1 MSELKIL
8 TRRVG
13 LPDSVKID
21 TYLANEGYVAL
32 TKVLKEMTPAEVI
45 DQVKASKLR
54 GRGGAGFA
62 TGMKWDF
69 ASQAKNKPKFIVCNA
84 DEGEPGTFKDRV
96 FIEFD
101 PHGIL
106 EGMAIAARA
115 IDADHG
121 YIYIRGEYPE
131 GTRILE
137 EAVRE
142 AEERGYL
149 GKDILGSGLDF
160 TITVHRGAGAYVCGE
175 ETALIDSLEGKRGQ
189 SRIRPPFPVVAGYR
203 QLPTCVNNVETLS
216 SVPHIILKGP
226 EFYAGIGTPECPG
239 PKLFSISGH
248 VEKPGVYELPMGVP
262 LRKLI
267 ETAGGMKDG
276 KAFKAAF
283 PGGASSACMDAS
295 ELDTGMDFNS
305 LQEIGT
311 MLGSGA
317 VMILDETADM
327 VKSAYVLTRFFDH
340 ESCGKC
346 TPCREGLYWVKQVMA
361 GILEGRGT
369 EEDLDLLLDVCE
381 QIQGASFCGLGDAS
395 VSCVVSTIRK
405 FRGEYLNYI
414 NKNAGARA
422 ASGETS

>member
-1 MSELKIL
+1 VSELKIL
-8 TRRVG
+8 TKRAG

-21 TYLANEGYVAL
+21 TYLANDGYKAL
-32 TKVLKEMTPAEVI
+32 TKALKEMTPAQVRDEVL
-45 DQVKASKLR
+45 KSKLR

-69 ASQAKNKPKFIVCNA
+69 ASKNTTKPKFIVCNA

-96 FIEFD
+96 ILKFD
-101 PHGIL
+101 PHALL
-106 EGMAIAARA
+106 EGMAIAAFA
-115 IDADHG
+115 VDADHG

-131 GTRILE
+131 EAQILMD
-137 EAVRE
+137 AVKE

-149 GKDILGSGLDF
+149 GKNILGSDLSF

-175 ETALIDSLEGKRGQ
+175 ETALIESLEGSRGQ
-189 SRIRPPFPVVAGYR
+189 SRIRPPFPVNSGYR
-203 QLPTCVNNVETLS
+203 KLPTVVNNVESLS
-216 SVPHIILKGP
+216 CVPHIVLNGGAW
-226 EFYAGIGTPECPG
+226 FAGIGNPECPG
-239 PKLFSISGH
+239 PKLFSISGA

-262 LRKLI
+262 LRELI

-276 KAFKAAF
+276 KDFKAAF

-295 ELDTGMDFNS
+295 EIDTGLDFNS
-305 LQEIGT
+305 LAAIGT

-327 VKSAYVLTRFFDH
+327 VKAAYVLTRFFDH

-346 TPCREGLYWVKQVMA
+346 TPCREGLTWVKQVMA
-361 GILEGRGT
+361 GILEGKGT
-369 EEDLDLLLDVCE
+369 EEDLDLLLDICE

-395 VSCVVSTIRK
+395 VNCVTSTIRK

-414 NKNAGARA
+414 NKEPRVRA
-422 ASGETS
+422 ASGEKS

>member
-21 TYLANEGYVAL
+21 TYLANDGYAAL
-32 TKVLKEMTPAEVI
+32 TKVLREMTPAEVVEE
-45 DQVKASKLR
+45 VKAAKLR

-69 ASQAKNKPKFIVCNA
+69 ASQNKTKPKFIICNA

-96 FIEFD
+96 FIDFD

-115 IDADHG
+115 VDADHG

-131 GTRILE
+131 GARILE
-137 EAVRE
+137 GAIKE
-142 AEERGYL
+142 AEDRGYL
-149 GKDILGSGLDF
+149 GKNILGSGLDF

-175 ETALIDSLEGKRGQ
+175 ETALIESLEGNRGQ
-189 SRIRPPFPVVAGYR
+189 SRVRPPFPVNSGYR
-203 QLPTCVNNVETLS
+203 KLPTVVNNVETLS
-216 SVPHIILKGP
+216 CVPHIILKGAKW
-226 EFYAGIGTPECPG
+226 YAGIGTPECPG

-262 LRKLI
+262 LRELI
-267 ETAGGMKDG
+267 KTAGGMKDG

-305 LQEIGT
+305 LAAIGT

-327 VKSAYVLTRFFDH
+327 VKAAFVLTRFFDH

-369 EEDLDLLLDVCE
+369 EEDLDLLVDVCE
-381 QIQGASFCGLGDAS
+381 QIQGASFCGLGDAA
-395 VSCVVSTIRK
+395 VNCVVSTIRK
-405 FRGEYLNYI
+405 FRGEYLDYI
-414 NKNAGARA
+414 SKEAGVRA

>member
-1 MSELKIL
+1 VSELKIL

-21 TYLANEGYVAL
+21 TYLANEGYAAL
-32 TKVLKEMTPAEVI
+32 TKVLKEMTPTEVI
-45 DQVKASKLR
+45 DQVKTSKLR
-54 GRGGAGFA
+54 GRGGAGFS

-69 ASQAKNKPKFIVCNA
+69 ASQSKNKPKFIVCNA

-131 GTRILE
+131 GARILE
-137 EAVRE
+137 RAVEE

-149 GKDILGSGLDF
+149 GDNILGTGFNF

-189 SRIRPPFPVVAGYR
+189 SRVRPPFPVVAGYR

-216 SVPHIILKGP
+216 SVPHIILKGG
-226 EFYAGIGTPECPG
+226 EWYASIGAEECPG

-248 VEKPGVYELPMGVP
+248 VENPGVYELPMGVS
-262 LRKLI
+262 LRELI

-295 ELDTGMDFNS
+295 EIDTGMDFNS
-305 LQEIGT
+305 LAEIGT

-327 VKSAYVLTRFFDH
+327 VKAAYILTRFFDH

-381 QIQGASFCGLGDAS
+381 QIQGASFCGLGDAA
-395 VSCVVSTIRK
+395 VNCVTSTIRK
-405 FRGEYLNYI
+405 FRGEYLDYI
-414 NKNAGARA
+414 KKGAGVRA
-422 ASGETS
+422 ASGEAS

>member
-21 TYLANEGYVAL
+21 TYLANEGYAAL

-45 DQVKASKLR
+45 EEVKTSKLR
-54 GRGGAGFA
+54 GRGGAGFS

-137 EAVRE
+137 EAVKE
-142 AEERGYL
+142 AEEKGYL
-149 GKDILGSGLDF
+149 GDDILGTGFNF

-189 SRIRPPFPVVAGYR
+189 SRVRPPFPVVAGYR

-216 SVPHIILKGP
+216 SVPHIILKGG
-226 EFYAGIGTPECPG
+226 EWYAGIGTPECPG

-262 LRKLI
+262 LSELI

-295 ELDTGMDFNS
+295 EIDTGMDFNS

-327 VKSAYVLTRFFDH
+327 VKAAYVLTRFFDH

-369 EEDLDLLLDVCE
+369 EEDLDLLVDVCE

-395 VSCVVSTIRK
+395 VSCVVSTIKK
-405 FRGEYLNYI
+405 FRGEYLGYI
-414 NKNAGARA
+414 NKNASARA

>member
-8 TRRVG
+8 TKRVG
-13 LPDSVKID
+13 LPDSDRID
-21 TYLANEGYVAL
+21 TYLANDGYAAL

-45 DQVKASKLR
+45 EEVKISKLR

-69 ASQAKNKPKFIVCNA
+69 ASQSKAKPKFIVCNA

-101 PHGIL
+101 PHAIL

-131 GTRILE
+131 GARILE
-137 EAVRE
+137 RAVRE
-142 AEERGYL
+142 AEEKGYL
-149 GKDILGSGLDF
+149 GDDILGTGFSF

-189 SRIRPPFPVVAGYR
+189 SRIRPPFPVVKGYR

-216 SVPHIILKGP
+216 SVPHIILNGGAWYAAIGAP
-226 EFYAGIGTPECPG
+226 ENPG

-248 VEKPGVYELPMGVP
+248 VQNPGVYETPTGIS
-262 LRKLI
+262 LRELI
-267 ETAGGMKDG
+267 EVAGGMKDG

-305 LQEIGT
+305 LAEIGT

-317 VMILDETADM
+317 VMILDETTDM
-327 VKSAYVLTRFFDH
+327 VKAAYVLTRFFDH

-361 GILEGRGT
+361 GILEGKGT
-369 EEDLDLLLDVCE
+369 EEDLDMLLDVCE
-381 QIQGASFCGLGDAS
+381 QIQGASFCGLGDAA
-395 VSCVVSTIRK
+395 VNCVTSTIRK

-414 NKNAGARA
+414 KKDAGVSA
-422 ASGETS
+422 ASGEAS

>member
-1 MSELKIL
+1 MSELKVL

-13 LPDSVKID
+13 LPDSAKID
-21 TYLANEGYVAL
+21 TYLANEGYAAL
-32 TKVLKEMTPAEVI
+32 TKVLKEMTPAQVI
-45 DQVKASKLR
+45 DEVKKSNLR
-54 GRGGAGFA
+54 GRGGAGFK
-62 TGMKWDF
+62 TGLKWDF
-69 ASQAKNKPKFIVCNA
+69 ASQNKTKPKFIVCNA

-96 FIEFD
+96 ILKFD
-101 PHGIL
+101 PHALL

-115 IDADHG
+115 VDADHG
-121 YIYIRGEYPE
+121 YIYLRGEYPE
-131 GTRILE
+131 EANILE
-137 EAVRE
+137 NAIKE

-149 GKDILGSGLDF
+149 GNDILGSGLSF

-175 ETALIDSLEGKRGQ
+175 ETALIESLEGKRGQ
-189 SRIRPPFPVVAGYR
+189 SRIRPPFPVNSGYR
-203 QLPTCVNNVETLS
+203 RLPTVVNNVETLS
-216 SVPHIILKGP
+216 SAPIIILKGGDW
-226 EFYAGIGTPECPG
+226 YAGVGAPESPG
-239 PKLFSISGH
+239 PKLFSISGA
-248 VEKPGVYELPMGVP
+248 VEKPGVYELPMGVS
-262 LRKLI
+262 LRELI
-267 ETAGGMKDG
+267 KTAGGMKGG

-305 LQEIGT
+305 LAAIGT

-346 TPCREGLYWVKQVMA
+346 TPCREGLTWVKQLMA

-369 EEDLDLLLDVCE
+369 EEDLDLLLDICG

-395 VSCVVSTIRK
+395 VNCVTSTIRK
-405 FRGEYLNYI
+405 FRGEYLDYI
-414 NKNAGARA
+414 NKKAGVRA
-422 ASGETS
+422 AAGEKS

>member
-1 MSELKIL
+1 VSELKIL
-8 TRRVG
+8 TKRVG

-21 TYLANEGYVAL
+21 TYLANEGYAAL
-32 TKVLKEMTPAEVI
+32 AKVLKEMTPSEVI
-45 DQVKASKLR
+45 DEVKTSKLR

-62 TGMKWDF
+62 TGLKWDF
-69 ASQAKNKPKFIVCNA
+69 ASQSKAKPKFVVCNA

-101 PHGIL
+101 PHAIL

-137 EAVRE
+137 EAIKE

-149 GKDILGSGLDF
+149 GDDILGTGFSF

-216 SVPHIILKGP
+216 SVPHIILNGG
-226 EFYAGIGTPECPG
+226 EWYAAIGAPGNPG

-248 VEKPGVYELPMGVP
+248 VEKPGVYETPTGIS
-262 LRKLI
+262 LRELI

-283 PGGASSACMDAS
+283 PGGASSNCMDAS
-295 ELDTGMDFNS
+295 EIDTGMDFDS
-305 LQEIGT
+305 LSEIGT

-317 VMILDETADM
+317 VMILDETTDM
-327 VKSAYVLTRFFDH
+327 VKAAYVLTRFFDH
-340 ESCGKC
+340 ECCGKC

-361 GILEGRGT
+361 GILEGKGT
-369 EEDLDLLLDVCE
+369 EEDLDMLLDVCE
-381 QIQGASFCGLGDAS
+381 QIQGASFCGLGDAA
-395 VSCVVSTIRK
+395 VNCVTSTIRK

-414 NKNAGARA
+414 KKGAGVSA
-422 ASGETS
+422 ASGESS

>member
-131 GTRILE
+131 GTRILD

>member
-1 MSELKIL
+1 VSELKIL

-21 TYLANEGYVAL
+21 TYLANDGYAAL
-32 TKVLKEMTPAEVI
+32 TKVLREMTPAEVI
-45 DQVKASKLR
+45 DQVKTAKLR
-54 GRGGAGFA
+54 GRGGAGFPA
-62 TGMKWDF
+62 GMKWDF
-69 ASQAKNKPKFIVCNA
+69 ASQNQTKPKYIICNA

-115 IDADHG
+115 VDGDHG
-121 YIYIRGEYPE
+121 FIYIRGEYPE

-149 GKDILGSGLDF
+149 GKNILDSGFDF
-160 TITVHRGAGAYVCGE
+160 TVTVHRGAGAYVCGE

-189 SRIRPPFPVVAGYR
+189 SRIRPPFPVNAGYR
-203 QLPTCVNNVETLS
+203 NLPTVVNNVETLS
-216 SVPHIILKGP
+216 SVPHIILKGG
-226 EFYAGIGTPECPG
+226 EWYAAIGTEECPG

-262 LRKLI
+262 LRELI

-276 KAFKAAF
+276 RAFKAAF

-295 ELDTGMDFNS
+295 ELDVGMDFNS
-305 LQEIGT
+305 LAAIGT

-327 VKSAYVLTRFFDH
+327 VKAAYVLTRFFDH

-381 QIQGASFCGLGDAS
+381 QIQGTSFCGLGDAS
-395 VSCVVSTIRK
+395 VSCVVSTIKK

-414 NKNAGARA
+414 RKGASVQA
-422 ASGETS
+422 ASGEAS

>member
-276 KAFKAAF
+276 KAFKAAI

-327 VKSAYVLTRFFDH
+327 VKSAYVLTLFFDH
-340 ESCGKC
+340 ESCGKF

>member
-1 MSELKIL
+1 VSELKIL

>member
-1 MSELKIL
+1 VSELKIL

-21 TYLANEGYVAL
+21 TYLANDGYAAL

-45 DQVKASKLR
+45 DQVKTAKLR
-54 GRGGAGFA
+54 GRGGAGFPA
-62 TGMKWDF
+62 GMKWDF
-69 ASQAKNKPKFIVCNA
+69 ASQNPTKPKYIICNA

-115 IDADHG
+115 VDGDHG
-121 YIYIRGEYPE
+121 FIYIRGEYPE
-131 GTRILE
+131 GARILE
-137 EAVRE
+137 EAIRE

-149 GKDILGSGLDF
+149 GKNILDSGFDF
-160 TITVHRGAGAYVCGE
+160 TINVHRGAGAYVCGE

-189 SRIRPPFPVVAGYR
+189 SRIRPPFPVNAGYR
-203 QLPTCVNNVETLS
+203 NLPTVVNNVETLS
-216 SVPHIILKGP
+216 SVPHIILRGG
-226 EFYAGIGTPECPG
+226 EWYASIGTEECPG

-248 VEKPGVYELPMGVP
+248 VENPGVYELPMGVS
-262 LRKLI
+262 LRELI

-276 KAFKAAF
+276 RSFKAAF

-295 ELDTGMDFNS
+295 ELDVRMDFNS
-305 LQEIGT
+305 LAEIGT

-317 VMILDETADM
+317 VMILDEDADM
-327 VKSAYVLTRFFDH
+327 VKAAYVLTRFFDH

-346 TPCREGLYWVKQVMA
+346 TPCREGLYWVKQIMT

-395 VSCVVSTIRK
+395 VSCVVSTIKK
-405 FRGEYLNYI
+405 FRGEYLDYI
-414 NKNAGARA
+414 RKDAGPQA
-422 ASGETS
+422 ASGERS